1 MREIT
6 LALSGGAARGA
17 YHLGVLQFIEE
28 NDIHVN
34 AISATSIGA
43 IIGASWLSGVSAK
56 EQLAIFKSKE
66 FKKVFRFNFFRKS
79 IYSIDTDAKVLDRLV
94 LKKNIQ
100 NLEIPFFVTAID
112 INSGKNIYFD
122 SGDLKTLCFAS
133 SALVPMFAPVKYN
146 GYKLADGGFIDHIPI
161 EPLKSFAYEI
171 VGVNLHPI
179 YQREVKDSIFSYI
192 KRVLYISMYRD
203 SFGAKV
209 NCDIYITSKKLL
221 DYSIFSFNHFDKLFE
236 LGYQDAKEKFRSKL

>member
-1 MREIT
+1 MKEIT

-28 NDIHVN
+28 NDIEVK

-66 FKKVFRFNFFRKS
+66 FKKIFRFNFFRKS
-79 IYSIDTDAKVLDRLV
+79 IYKIDTTATVLDSLV

-100 NLEIPFFVTAID
+100 DLDVPFFVTAID
-112 INSGKNIYFD
+112 IKSGQNIYFD

-133 SALVPMFAPVKYN
+133 SALVPIFAPVKYN

-161 EPLKSFAYEI
+161 QPLKSFPFEI
-171 VGVNLHPI
+171 VGINLHPI
-179 YQREVKDSIFSYI
+179 YTREVDDSIFSYI

-203 SFGAKV
+203 SFDAKF
-209 NCDIYITSKKLL
+209 NSDIYITSKKLL
-221 DYSIFSFNHFDKLFE
+221 DYSIFSFNHFDELFE
-236 LGYQDAKEKFRSKL
+236 LGYQDAKEKFSSKL

>member
-1 MREIT
+1 MKEIT

-17 YHLGVLQFIEE
+17 YHLGVLQYIEE
-28 NDIHVN
+28 NDIEVK

-66 FKKVFRFNFFRKS
+66 FKKIFRFNFFRKS
-79 IYSIDTDAKVLDRLV
+79 IYKIDTDAKILDRLV
-94 LKKNIQ
+94 LKRNIQ
-100 NLEIPFFVTAID
+100 DLEIPFFVTAVD
-112 INSGKNIYFD
+112 LNSGQNIYFD
-122 SGDLKTLCFAS
+122 SGDIKTLCFAS
-133 SALVPMFAPVKYN
+133 SALVPIFAPVKYN
-146 GYKLADGGFIDHIPI
+146 GYRLADGGFIDHIPTQ
-161 EPLKSFAYEI
+161 PLRSFPFEI

-179 YQREVKDSIFSYI
+179 YANETEESIFSYI

-203 SFGAKV
+203 SYDAKL

-221 DYSIFSFNHFDKLFE
+221 KYSIFSFSHFDKLFE
-236 LGYQDAKEKFRSKL
+236 LGYHDAKEKFSSKL